1 MALVKLNGLGKYGAL
16 GLFDG
21 FHCLCQKYFPFK
33 FSFLEAYLIKFVTC
47 LPWPSKLLTGS

>member
-16 GLFDG
+16 RLFDG

-33 FSFLEAYLIKFVTC
+33 FSFLEAYLIKFVNC